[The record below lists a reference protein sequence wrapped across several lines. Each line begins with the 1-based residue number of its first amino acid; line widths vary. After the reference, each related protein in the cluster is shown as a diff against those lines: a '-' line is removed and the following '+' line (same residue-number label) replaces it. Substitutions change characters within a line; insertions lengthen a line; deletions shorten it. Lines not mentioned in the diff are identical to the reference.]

1 MSEETENTE
10 AAPAAE
16 AAEPTET
23 KNKKINKMSMA
34 ELDAAIKKSQEH
46 MAGLTSSYAV
56 ALLARKKDL
65 ESAAG

>member
-10 AAPAAE
+10 AAAE
-16 AAEPTET
+16 ASEPTET

-34 ELDAAIKKSQEH
+34 ELDAAIKKTQEH

-65 ESAAG
+65 ESAG